1 MTLCEDHQV
10 RLRRLAPRDLAAFQ
24 AYRQDPVVA
33 EFQGWTDMTDA
44 QSLRF
49 LTDMQTAPLPKP
61 GGWCQIGIAQTH
73 DDQLI
78 GDCGLHLNAQGTEA
92 ELGITLSR
100 TRQGRGLGFAAVQLI
115 VNWIFAQ
122 TDVAKVVAITDARN
136 QRAQALL
143 QHLGWP
149 HVGTLGPDV
158 EIVGR
163 TEYVFEMSRRSQP

>member
-1 MTLCEDHQV
+1 
-10 RLRRLAPRDLAAFQ
+10 
-24 AYRQDPVVA
+24 
-33 EFQGWTDMTDA
+33 
-44 QSLRF
+44 
-49 LTDMQTAPLPKP
+49 MQTGPLPNL

-78 GDCGLHLNAQGTEA
+78 GDCGVRVNAQGTEA

-122 TDVAKVVAITDARN
+122 TDVVKVVAITDARN
-136 QRAQALL
+136 LRAHALL

-149 HVGTLGPDV
+149 RVGTLGPDV

-163 TEYVFEMSRRSQP
+163 TEYVFEMSRPSQP